1 MWWLIG
7 RLVLRFSGSVAA
19 RRVAVVGGVAVTA
32 VTLNDIRQAAIVEAP
47 QSDPAALEEAARTAA
62 RLLGLQGEEILWP
75 THGRRHAQAGEPI
88 NPRYLVVDLQ
98 RGRGWFMESYIS
110 RKALNRARGFGQR
123 RGFARGQN
131 LGLRQT
137 QAYAKG

>member
-1 MWWLIG
+1 MWWLVG
-7 RLVLRFSGSVAA
+7 RLVTRFAASAAA
-19 RRVAVVGGVAVTA
+19 RRVGGLAAVGAVAITLADLRNAA
-32 VTLNDIRQAAIVEAP
+32 VLEAP

-62 RLLGLQGEEILWP
+62 RLLGLSGEEILWP

-98 RGRGWFMESYIS
+98 RGRGWFMESYTS
-110 RKALNRARGFGQR
+110 RKALMSARRRGSSRGFFRGQR
-123 RGFARGQN
+123 WGMQA
-131 LGLRQT
+131 T

>member
-1 MWWLIG
+1 MWWLVG

-19 RRVAVVGGVAVTA
+19 RRVGVVGGVAVA
-32 VTLNDIRQAAIVEAP
+32 AITLNDLRQAAIVEAP

-62 RLLGLQGEEILWP
+62 RLLGLSGEEILWP

-98 RGRGWFMESYIS
+98 RGRGWFMESYTS
-110 RKALNRARGFGQR
+110 RKALMRARSFGAR
-123 RGFARGQN
+123 RGFSRGKAT
-131 LGLRQT
+131 GLRET
-137 QAYAKG
+137 QAYARG